1 MNQPTLHTSE
11 VYDFRQYDRIW
22 QRVAPNL
29 EPYPGAEQ
37 TAGAAAVQAAVD
49 KYIAWQCGKLGR
61 DINPSK
67 LISLL
72 MQTGVKRVDLT
83 SPVFT
88 HLQDG
93 NQTLNADMSYD
104 PAEAVPQVARVM
116 HVTIHNGGYEDE

>member
-1 MNQPTLHTSE
+1 M
-11 VYDFRQYDRIW
+11 DRDTHHP
-22 QRVAPNL
+22 RHL
-29 EPYPGAEQ
+29 G
-37 TAGAAAVQAAVD
+37 
-49 KYIAWQCGKLGR
+49 KYIVWQHGKLGR

-83 SPVFT
+83 SPAFV

-116 HVTIHNGGYEDE
+116 TVKIQNGGYEDE